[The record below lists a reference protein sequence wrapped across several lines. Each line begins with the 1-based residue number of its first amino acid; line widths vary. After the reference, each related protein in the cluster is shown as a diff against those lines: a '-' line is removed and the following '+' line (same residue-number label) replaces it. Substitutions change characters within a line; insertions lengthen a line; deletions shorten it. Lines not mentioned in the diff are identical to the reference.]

1 MAKVAWR
8 HCVRNTRK
16 KVFLIMASWKYM
28 IADSGGST
36 TTWAFCG
43 SDDGVKLLETRS
55 MHPKF
60 LNSWTD
66 NDWQLLKDGLGDNLK
81 GQLFFYGAG
90 CSQPAIQAAMVERLE
105 RLGFESPRVYP
116 DTLAACR
123 ATCGTN
129 SGMVAILGT
138 GSVLLE
144 YDGRQITGRV
154 GGFGSLIG
162 DEGSGFYFA
171 RLVVKDYL
179 TASSEMNILVRNQLK
194 ETIGSSAEV
203 LARLASADAQ
213 VWLNELGSRFK
224 NIDLSDYHRRNLN
237 EWLDTSLPALKGDS
251 TTLSVIGS
259 YGFSQRELLSQLVQ
273 ERSMTL
279 GVVCKNPMNGLIDFH
294 STESENA

>member
-1 MAKVAWR
+1 MGL
-8 HCVRNTRK
+8 CVRNTRK
-16 KVFLIMASWKYM
+16 KVFLIMTSWKYI

-36 TTWAFCG
+36 TKWAFCG
-43 SDDGVKLLETRS
+43 VSGEVKLLETRS

-60 LNSWTD
+60 LNAWSE
-66 NDWQLLKDGLGDNLK
+66 NDWLTLKESLGNDLT

-90 CSQPAIQAAMVERLE
+90 CSQTVIQTAMTQRLE
-105 RLGFESPRVYP
+105 RLGFQSPKVFP

-144 YDGRQITGRV
+144 YDGQQITGRV
-154 GGFGSLIG
+154 GGLGSLVG

-179 TASSEMNILVRNQLK
+179 TPSSGMNHPIRNQLQ
-194 ETIGSSAEV
+194 EIIGSTAEV

-224 NIDLSDYHRRNLN
+224 NIDLADYHRRNLN
-237 EWLDTSLPALKGDS
+237 EWLTISVPAIKGNS
-251 TTLSVIGS
+251 TVLSVIGS
-259 YGFSQRELLSQLVQ
+259 YGYSQRELLRQLLL
-273 ERSMTL
+273 ERSMIL
-279 GVVCKNPMNGLIDFH
+279 GMVCVDPMNGLMDFH
-294 STESENA
+294 STE

>member
-1 MAKVAWR
+1 M
-8 HCVRNTRK
+8 T
-16 KVFLIMASWKYM
+16 SWKHI

-36 TTWAFCG
+36 TKWAFCG
-43 SDDGVKLLETRS
+43 INGEVKLLETRS

-60 LNSWTD
+60 LNAWTE
-66 NDWQLLKDGLGDNLK
+66 NDWQLLKDSLGDNLT

-90 CSQPAIQAAMVERLE
+90 CSQSVIQTAMIERLA
-105 RLGFESPRVYP
+105 RLGFESPKVFP

-144 YDGRQITGRV
+144 YDGQQITGRV
-154 GGFGSLIG
+154 GGYGSLIG

-179 TASSEMNILVRNQLK
+179 TASSGMNLPIRNQLQ
-194 ETIGSSAEV
+194 ETMGSSAEV

-237 EWLDTSLPALKGDS
+237 EWLNVSLSAVKGDS

-259 YGFSQRELLSQLVQ
+259 YGFSQRELLRQLLLEQ
-273 ERSMTL
+273 SMIL
-279 GVVCKNPMNGLIDFH
+279 GVVCKDPMKGLIDFH
-294 STESENA
+294 STESGNA